1 MRVGIIGYGYVGSAV
16 AASYPDDK
24 ILINDPKYKLKSK
37 SIKKLKE
44 KCQAIFVCV
53 PTPQSETGECDTSIL
68 ESVIT
73 NLEGYKG
80 IVIAKST
87 ASPKV
92 YADLESRYNIKLAHV
107 PEFLTQARA
116 KFDYV
121 NPHKIVVGCR
131 EEIRQQVADVIMTSA
146 VNFERVDIEYCT
158 IQEAS
163 FFKYLANTQ
172 LAIKVI
178 VNNEYADLAR
188 RLGVKWER
196 VVDIARTDYRLGAT
210 HWAVPGPDGQ
220 RGFGGACFPKDTA
233 ALAHIANTNDIELTV
248 LSTAISK
255 NKTYRNKNGN

>member
-92 YADLESRYNIKLAHV
+92 YADLESRYKSSWHM
-107 PEFLTQARA
+107 FL
-116 KFDYV
+116 
-121 NPHKIVVGCR
+121 N
-131 EEIRQQVADVIMTSA
+131 S
-146 VNFERVDIEYCT
+146 
-158 IQEAS
+158 
-163 FFKYLANTQ
+163 
-172 LAIKVI
+172 
-178 VNNEYADLAR
+178 
-188 RLGVKWER
+188 
-196 VVDIARTDYRLGAT
+196 
-210 HWAVPGPDGQ
+210 
-220 RGFGGACFPKDTA
+220 
-233 ALAHIANTNDIELTV
+233 
-248 LSTAISK
+248 
-255 NKTYRNKNGN
+255 

>member
-1 MRVGIIGYGYVGSAV
+1 
-16 AASYPDDK
+16 
-24 ILINDPKYKLKSK
+24 
-37 SIKKLKE
+37 
-44 KCQAIFVCV
+44 
-53 PTPQSETGECDTSIL
+53 
-68 ESVIT
+68 
-73 NLEGYKG
+73 
-80 IVIAKST
+80 
-87 ASPKV
+87 
-92 YADLESRYNIKLAHV
+92 LAHV

-146 VNFERVDIEYCT
+146 VNFERVDIEYCS

-172 LAIKVI
+172 LAIKVV
-178 VNNEYADLAR
+178 VNNEYADLAK

-210 HWAVPGPDGQ
+210 HWAVPGPDGA

-233 ALAHIANTNDIELTV
+233 ALSYIAEQYGVAVDV
-248 LSTAISK
+248 LDTAIAR
-255 NKTYRNKNGN
+255 NQTYREK

>member
-1 MRVGIIGYGYVGSAV
+1 MHE
-16 AASYPDDK
+16 
-24 ILINDPKYKLKSK
+24 L
-37 SIKKLKE
+37 
-44 KCQAIFVCV
+44 
-53 PTPQSETGECDTSIL
+53 
-68 ESVIT
+68 
-73 NLEGYKG
+73 
-80 IVIAKST
+80 
-87 ASPKV
+87 
-92 YADLESRYNIKLAHV
+92 KLAHV

-131 EEIRQQVADVIMTSA
+131 EEIRQQVADVLMNSA
-146 VNFERVDIEYCT
+146 VNFDRVDIEYCS

-188 RLGVKWER
+188 QLGVKWER

-210 HWAVPGPDGQ
+210 HWAVPGPDGA

-233 ALAHIANTNDIELTV
+233 ALAHIAKENGVVLNVLTA
-248 LSTAISK
+248 AIDK
-255 NKTYRNKNGN
+255 NKTYRE

>member
-24 ILINDPKYKLKSK
+24 IIINDPKFKLKSK

-53 PTPQSETGECDTSIL
+53 PTPQSDTGECDTTIL
-68 ESVIT
+68 ESVIAK
-73 NLEGYKG
+73 LSGYEG

-87 ASPKV
+87 ASPEV
-92 YADLESRYNIKLAHV
+92 YADLESRYNLKLAHV

-146 VNFERVDIEYCT
+146 VNFERVDIEYCS

-172 LAIKVI
+172 LAIKVV
-178 VNNEYADLAR
+178 VNNEYADLAQQ
-188 RLGVKWER
+188 LGVKWER

-210 HWAVPGPDGQ
+210 HWAVPGPDGA

-233 ALAHIANTNDIELTV
+233 ALAHIANTNDIELTM

-255 NKTYRNKNGN
+255 NKLYRNKNGN